1 MLDERREAKIGLEE
15 LMHENAEVRMKT
27 GLSEDG
33 IKLKELRLYLQQFFL
48 KLWFPSYVA
57 VAVLFFSFSG
67 CCLWCS
73 IEREREKEF
82 SP

>member
-15 LMHENAEVRMKT
+15 LTHTNDEVRMKT
-27 GLSEDG
+27 GFSEDG
-33 IKLKELRLYLQQFFL
+33 IKLKELRLPPAVFL
-48 KLWFPSYVA
+48 KLWSPSYVA

-73 IEREREKEF
+73 IEEKKEF
-82 SP
+82 SL